1 MYRADGIVVVKKSI
15 RRLVRRKRGDFFM
28 KFQFEKIGDD
38 YGIRL
43 PQQLLDRLPEGTYA
57 FEIQIEND
65 SLVLIPVVTH

>member
-1 MYRADGIVVVKKSI
+1 
-15 RRLVRRKRGDFFM
+15 M

-43 PQQLLDRLPEGTYA
+43 PQQLLDRLPEGMYA
-57 FEIQIEND
+57 FEIQIENG

>member
-1 MYRADGIVVVKKSI
+1 
-15 RRLVRRKRGDFFM
+15 M
-28 KFQFEKIGDD
+28 KFNIERIGDD

-65 SLVLIPVVTH
+65 SFVLIPVVSH